1 MVIIYTMTIDEVQN
15 RNQQIEAL
23 IAKMAD
29 SDVSAMGDL
38 YELIRADIY
47 AFALSKIGRRED
59 AEDVTQDTFVR
70 IWQNAPSYT
79 PMGKPM
85 AWILTVELNLIRRAC
100 ELAARNVGELDET
113 VPDEDMNVEENVINS
128 AFLRQMLQELSP
140 EARQV
145 VTLHLVSGLKHREI
159 AELLNEPLVT
169 VISRYR
175 RAIKK
180 LQIIVKEGDA

>member
-1 MVIIYTMTIDEVQN
+1 MLIIYTMTTEEVQD
-15 RNQQIEAL
+15 RNGQIEAL

-47 AFALSKIGRRED
+47 AFALSKIGRKEE
-59 AEDVTQDTFVR
+59 AEDVTHDTFVR

-85 AWILTVELNLIRRAC
+85 AWILTIELNLIRRAC
-100 ELAARNVGELDET
+100 ELSARSGAELDET
-113 VPDEDMNVEENVINS
+113 LPDPDSDVEGSVINS
-128 AFLRQMLQELSP
+128 EFLRQMLQELSA

-159 AELLNEPLVT
+159 AQILNEPLVT

-180 LQIIVKEGDA
+180 LQIIVKEADA

>member
-1 MVIIYTMTIDEVQN
+1 MLIIYTMTTQEVQD
-15 RNQQIEAL
+15 RNVQIEAL

-47 AFALSKIGRRED
+47 AFALSKIGRKEE
-59 AEDVTQDTFVR
+59 AEDVTHDTFVR

-85 AWILTVELNLIRRAC
+85 AWILTIELNLIRRAC
-100 ELAARNVGELDET
+100 ELSARSGTELDET
-113 VPDEDMNVEENVINS
+113 LPDPDSDVEGRVINS
-128 AFLRQMLQELSP
+128 EFLRQLLQELSA

-159 AELLNEPLVT
+159 AQILNEPLVT

-180 LQIIVKEGDA
+180 LQIIVKEADA